1 MSGSINSF
9 VKDAALRDTL
19 LAKLISGEVR
29 VRDAQWNIAGAR
41 ATTDAHTSVALRA
54 WEGPCR

>member
-1 MSGSINSF
+1 MSGFINSF

-29 VRDAQWNIAGAR
+29 VKDAERVLENC
-41 ATTDAHTSVALRA
+41 V
-54 WEGPCR
+54 